1 MIVYRAMAIAFA
13 AFCLVAAGRAQAE
26 IKTEWLEYSHG
37 DMKLKGYL
45 AYDDAVTGKRPA
57 VLVIH
62 AREGMTAFVDLQ
74 EREFKAAE
82 ERGFTAVK
90 HQREVGAGYF
100 DNIATTVDPNSS
112 TTALKGST
120 EEGQF
125 H

>member
-57 VLVIH
+57 VLVIT
-62 AREGMTAFVDLQ
+62 R
-74 EREFKAAE
+74 
-82 ERGFTAVK
+82 RGGG
-90 HQREVGAGYF
+90 RIG
-100 DNIATTVDPNSS
+100 
-112 TTALKGST
+112 
-120 EEGQF
+120 
-125 H
+125 